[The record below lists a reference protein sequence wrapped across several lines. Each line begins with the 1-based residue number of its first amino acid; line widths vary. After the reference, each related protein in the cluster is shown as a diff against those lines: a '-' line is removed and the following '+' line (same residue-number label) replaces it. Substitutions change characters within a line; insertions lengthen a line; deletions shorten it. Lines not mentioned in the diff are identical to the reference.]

1 MNKRK
6 ITKLKKQGW
15 QVGSASD
22 FLGLS
27 KEEAAYIELKLA
39 LARKLQKKRISKKLT
54 QEKLAEI
61 IHSSQSRVAKMEK
74 NDPTVSLDL
83 MIRTLLVL
91 GSTRAE
97 LARAIA

>member
-39 LARKLQKKRISKKLT
+39 LARKLQKKRISKELT